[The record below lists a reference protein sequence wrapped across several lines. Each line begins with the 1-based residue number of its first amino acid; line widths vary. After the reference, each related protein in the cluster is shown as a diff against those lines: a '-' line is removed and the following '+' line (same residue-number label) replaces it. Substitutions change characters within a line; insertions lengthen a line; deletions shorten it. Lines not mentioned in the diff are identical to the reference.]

1 MKKLKKVMSIL
12 FIGVFVILSSNSVFA
27 SSQTTEKNDKAFV
40 IVNGQEIVYEGED
53 YDNPNTGEYIHWTGE
68 RSVDKN
74 FTFKIRYS
82 VQSSKFT
89 VHSSKVLIR
98 SNAHIENVYGNVLS
112 GYNGHLYQVT
122 IDGFYSRALQFSVG
136 SSQSGTIKGL
146 KNGGSYRV
154 TIINNDYLDGNKY
167 LVGSGSVSTL

>member
-1 MKKLKKVMSIL
+1 MKEFKKVISIL
-12 FIGVFVILSSNSVFA
+12 LIGVFVIFSSNSVFA
-27 SSQTTEKNDKAFV
+27 ANQITDKKDKAFV
-40 IVNGQEIVYEGED
+40 IVNGQEIVYEGEN

-68 RSVDKN
+68 RNADKN

-89 VHSSKVLIR
+89 VHSSKVLIK
-98 SNAHIENVYGNVLS
+98 SNAHIEDVYENVLS

-167 LVGSGSVSTL
+167 LVGSGSVSPL

>member
-1 MKKLKKVMSIL
+1 MKEFKKVISIL
-12 FIGVFVILSSNSVFA
+12 LIGVFVIFSSNSVFA
-27 SSQTTEKNDKAFV
+27 ANQITDKKDKAFV
-40 IVNGQEIVYEGED
+40 IVNGQEIVYEGEN

-68 RSVDKN
+68 RSADKN

-89 VHSSKVLIR
+89 VHSSKVLIK
-98 SNAHIENVYGNVLS
+98 SNAHIENVHGNVLS

-146 KNGGSYRV
+146 KKGGSYRV
-154 TIINNDYLDGNKY
+154 TIINNDYLDGSKY
-167 LVGSGSVSTL
+167 LVGSGSVSPI

>member
-1 MKKLKKVMSIL
+1 MKEFKKVISIL
-12 FIGVFVILSSNSVFA
+12 LIGVFVIFSSNSVFA
-27 SSQTTEKNDKAFV
+27 ANQITDKKDKAFV
-40 IVNGQEIVYEGED
+40 IVNGQEIVYEGEN

-68 RSVDKN
+68 RSADKN

-89 VHSSKVLIR
+89 VHSSKVLIK
-98 SNAHIENVYGNVLS
+98 SNAHIENVHGNVLS

-146 KNGGSYRV
+146 KKGGSYRV
-154 TIINNDYLDGNKY
+154 TIINNDYLDGSKY
-167 LVGSGSVSTL
+167 LVGSGSVSPL